1 MNNSK
6 SVSREEEL
14 SQLRN
19 EAKISEAEYE

>member
-14 SQLRN
+14 SQFRN
-19 EAKISEAEYE
+19 EAKISQAEYE